1 MLVPAD
7 GEMDRT
13 APTGAQP
20 AVRAAMGAP
29 RLFRLSLRTLPA
41 PGWGHRPHSRAA
53 VAVWA

>member
-20 AVRAAMGAP
+20 AVRAAVGVP
-29 RLFRLSLRTLPA
+29 RLFRLSEDPA
-41 PGWGHRPHSRAA
+41 CPGLGPQTSQ
-53 VAVWA
+53 